1 MRSPKCRNV
10 IKQHTSQIYIFQ
22 IVQHTLLAPFSLSS
36 KGLHT
41 GLELTATFLA
51 APAGHGIQIQRV
63 DLPGEPVVAA
73 LAENV
78 IDTSRGTVVAL
89 PGDPSVRVSTIEHAM
104 AALFACGIDNCL
116 IQIDGPEF
124 PILDGSSRFYIQQI
138 HRVGLLEQ
146 DEPRN
151 YLDIT
156 EAVEYRD
163 DTTGSWLRIE
173 PPVAEAPVPG
183 PTPAGFSVEST
194 IYFDNSE
201 LITTQTAHLDNLGC
215 FATDFASAR
224 TFVFVREI
232 APLLQM
238 GLIRGGDLSNALVI
252 YDRIMPQPQLDALA
266 DTLGVE
272 HRDAT
277 HLGFLQLR
285 PLQWENEPARHK
297 LLDILGDMALVGRP
311 IRGRLV
317 AYKPGHTVNNKF
329 ARLLRQ
335 L

>member
-1 MRSPKCRNV
+1 M
-10 IKQHTSQIYIFQ
+10 
-22 IVQHTLLAPFSLSS
+22 QHTLLAPFTLTS

-51 APAGHGIQIQRV
+51 APAGHGIQIQRI
-63 DLPGEPVVAA
+63 DLPGEPIIPA

-78 IDTSRGTVVAL
+78 VDTSRGTVVAH
-89 PGDPSVRVSTIEHAM
+89 PDDPNIRVSTIEHAM
-104 AALFACGIDNCL
+104 AALFTSGVDNCL

-124 PILDGSSRFYIQQI
+124 PILDGSARFFVQQI

-151 YLDIT
+151 YLTI
-156 EAVEYRD
+156 EQAIEYRD
-163 DTTGSWLRIE
+163 EKTGSWLRIE
-173 PPVAEAPVPG
+173 SPTATDPEPG
-183 PTPAGFSVEST
+183 PTPAGLSVEAT

-201 LITTQTAHLDNLGC
+201 LITSQTAHLDNLGC
-215 FATDFASAR
+215 FATDFATAR

-252 YDRIMPQPQLDALA
+252 YDRIMPQQQLDQLA

-272 HRDAT
+272 HRDAS

-311 IRGRLV
+311 LRGHLV
-317 AYKPGHTVNNKF
+317 AYKPGHTVNNQF
-329 ARLLRQ
+329 ARLLRKA
-335 L
+335 

>member
-1 MRSPKCRNV
+1 M
-10 IKQHTSQIYIFQ
+10 
-22 IVQHTLLAPFSLSS
+22 QHTLLAPFTLSS

-51 APAGHGIQIQRV
+51 APAGSGLQVQRT
-63 DLPGEPVVAA
+63 DLPGEPIIAA
-73 LAENV
+73 IAENV
-78 IDTSRGTVVAL
+78 IDTSRGTVIAL
-89 PGDPSVRVSTIEHAM
+89 PEDSNVRVSTIEHAM
-104 AALFACGIDNCL
+104 AALFACGVDNCL
-116 IQIDGPEF
+116 IQVDGPEF
-124 PILDGSSRFYIQQI
+124 PILDGSSRFYVQQI

-151 YLDIT
+151 YLTI
-156 EAVEYRD
+156 ENPVEYRD
-163 DTTGSWLRIE
+163 EKTGSWLRIE
-173 PPVAEAPVPG
+173 PPTLLNPVPG
-183 PTPAGFSVEST
+183 PTPAGFSVDTT

-201 LITTQTAHLDNLGC
+201 LITTQTAHLENLGC
-215 FATDFASAR
+215 FSTDFATAR

-238 GLIRGGDLSNALVI
+238 GLIRGGDLTNALVI
-252 YDRIMPQPQLDALA
+252 YDRSMGQAELDQLA

-272 HRDAT
+272 HRDAS
-277 HLGFLQLR
+277 HLGFLQVR

-297 LLDILGDMALVGRP
+297 LLDILGDMSLVGRP
-311 IRGRLV
+311 IRGHLI

-329 ARLLRQ
+329 ARLLRK

>member
-1 MRSPKCRNV
+1 M
-10 IKQHTSQIYIFQ
+10 
-22 IVQHTLLAPFSLSS
+22 QHTLLAPFSLSS

-41 GLELTATFLA
+41 GLDLTVTFLA
-51 APAGHGIQIQRV
+51 APANSGILVQRV
-63 DLPGEPVVAA
+63 DLPGEPVIAA

-78 IDTSRGTVVAL
+78 VDTSRGTVIAL
-89 PGDPSVRVSTIEHAM
+89 KEDTKVRVSTIEHAM
-104 AALFACGIDNCL
+104 AALFACGVDNCL
-116 IQIDGPEF
+116 IQVDGPEF
-124 PILDGSSRFYIQQI
+124 PILDGSSRFYVQQI

-146 DEPRN
+146 DEHRR
-151 YLDIT
+151 YLTI
-156 EAVEYRD
+156 EHPVEYRD
-163 DTTGSWLRIE
+163 EKTGSWLRIE
-173 PPVAEAPVPG
+173 PPTLLNPVPG
-183 PTPAGFSVEST
+183 PTPAGFSVDTT

-201 LITTQTAHLDNLGC
+201 LITTQTAHLENLGC
-215 FATDFASAR
+215 FATDFATAR

-238 GLIRGGDLSNALVI
+238 GLIRGGDLTNALVI
-252 YDRIMPQPQLDALA
+252 YDRSMAQADLNQLA

-272 HRDAT
+272 HRDASR
-277 HLGFLQLR
+277 LGFLQLR

-311 IRGRLV
+311 IRGHLI

-329 ARLLRQ
+329 ARMLRN

>member
-1 MRSPKCRNV
+1 M
-10 IKQHTSQIYIFQ
+10 
-22 IVQHTLLAPFSLSS
+22 QHTLLAPFSLSS

-41 GLELTATFLA
+41 GLELTVTFLA
-51 APAGHGIQIQRV
+51 APAGTGLRIQRI
-63 DLPGEPVVAA
+63 DLPGEPVIEA

-89 PGDPSVRVSTIEHAM
+89 PTDVEVRVSTIEHAM
-104 AALFACGIDNCL
+104 AALFACGVDNCL
-116 IQIDGPEF
+116 MQVNGPEF

-146 DEPRN
+146 DEPRD
-151 YLDIT
+151 YWTVD
-156 EAVEYRD
+156 EAIEYHD
-163 DTTGSWLRIE
+163 EKTGSWLRIE
-173 PPVAEAPVPG
+173 PPILTDPIPG
-183 PTPAGFSVEST
+183 PTPAGFSVDST

-201 LITTQTAHLDNLGC
+201 LITTQTAHLENLGC
-215 FATDFASAR
+215 FSTDFASAR

-232 APLLQM
+232 APLLEM
-238 GLIRGGDLSNALVI
+238 GLIRGGDLTNALVI
-252 YDRIMPQPQLDALA
+252 YDRIMPQEQLDVLA
-266 DTLGVE
+266 DKLGVD
-272 HRDAT
+272 HRDAS

-311 IRGRLV
+311 IRGHLI

-329 ARLLRQ
+329 ARLLRSKI
-335 L
+335 

>member
-1 MRSPKCRNV
+1 M
-10 IKQHTSQIYIFQ
+10 
-22 IVQHTLLAPFSLSS
+22 QHTLLAPFSLSS

-41 GLELTATFLA
+41 GLELTVTFLA

-63 DLPGEPVVAA
+63 DLPGEPIIPA
-73 LAENV
+73 LAEYV
-78 IDTSRGTVVAL
+78 VDTSRGTVLAH
-89 PGDPSVRVSTIEHAM
+89 PEDPSVRVSTIEHAM

-116 IQIDGPEF
+116 IQVDGPEF
-124 PILDGSSRFYIQQI
+124 PILDGSSRYFVQQI

-146 DEPRN
+146 DEPRH
-151 YLDIT
+151 YLTIE
-156 EAVEYRD
+156 EAVEFRD
-163 DTTGSWLRIE
+163 EKSGSWLRID
-173 PPVAEAPVPG
+173 PPTVADPVPG
-183 PTPAGFSVEST
+183 PTPAGFSAEVT

-201 LITTQTAHLDNLGC
+201 LITTQTALLDNLGC
-215 FATDFASAR
+215 FSTDFATAR

-238 GLIRGGDLSNALVI
+238 GLIRGGDLTNALVI
-252 YDRIMPQPQLDALA
+252 YDRIMPQADLDSLA
-266 DTLGVE
+266 DTLSVE
-272 HRDAT
+272 HRDAS
-277 HLGFLQLR
+277 HLGFLQVR

-329 ARLLRQ
+329 ARKLRE

>member
-1 MRSPKCRNV
+1 M
-10 IKQHTSQIYIFQ
+10 
-22 IVQHTLLAPFSLSS
+22 QHTLLAPFSLSS

-41 GLELTATFLA
+41 GLDLTVTFLA
-51 APAGHGIQIQRV
+51 APAGHGVQVQRV
-63 DLPGEPVVAA
+63 DLPGEPIIAA
-73 LAENV
+73 CAENV
-78 IDTSRGTVVAL
+78 VDTSRGTVIAL
-89 PGDPSVRVSTIEHAM
+89 PEDASIRVSTIEHAM
-104 AALFACGIDNCL
+104 AALFACGVDNCL

-124 PILDGSSRFYIQQI
+124 PILDGSSRYFIQQI

-151 YLDIT
+151 YLTIEQTIDYHD
-156 EAVEYRD
+156 EQS
-163 DTTGSWLRIE
+163 GSWLRIE
-173 PPVAEAPVPG
+173 PPVLYEPHPG
-183 PTPAGFSVEST
+183 PTPAGFSVEAT

-201 LITTQTAHLDNLGC
+201 LITTQTAQLDSLGC
-215 FATDFASAR
+215 FATDFATAR

-238 GLIRGGDLSNALVI
+238 GLIRGGDLTNALVI
-252 YDRIMPQPQLDALA
+252 YDRIMPQEQLDQLA

-272 HRDAT
+272 HRDAS

-311 IRGRLV
+311 IRGHLT
-317 AYKPGHTVNNKF
+317 AYKPGHKVNNKF
-329 ARLLRQ
+329 ARILRT

>member
-1 MRSPKCRNV
+1 M
-10 IKQHTSQIYIFQ
+10 
-22 IVQHTLLAPFSLSS
+22 QHTLLAPFSLSS

-41 GLELTATFLA
+41 GLELTVTFLA
-51 APAGHGIQIQRV
+51 APAGSGLQVQRI
-63 DLPGEPVVAA
+63 DLPGEPVIAA

-78 IDTSRGTVVAL
+78 VDTSRGTVIAH
-89 PGDPSVRVSTIEHAM
+89 PDDKNIRVSTIEHAM
-104 AALFACGIDNCL
+104 AALYACGVDNCL
-116 IQIDGPEF
+116 IQVDGPEF
-124 PILDGSSRFYIQQI
+124 PILDGSSRFYVQQI

-151 YLDIT
+151 YLTIE
-156 EAVEYRD
+156 EAVEYHD
-163 DTTGSWLRIE
+163 EKSGSWLRIE
-173 PPVAEAPVPG
+173 PPTETDPTPG
-183 PTPAGFSVEST
+183 PTPAGFSVEAT

-201 LITTQTAHLDNLGC
+201 LITTQTATLDNLGC
-215 FATDFASAR
+215 FSTDFATAR

-238 GLIRGGDLSNALVI
+238 NLIRGGDLTNALVI
-252 YDRIMPQPQLDALA
+252 YDRIMAQADLDKLA
-266 DTLGVE
+266 DQLGVE
-272 HRDAT
+272 HRDAS
-277 HLGFLQLR
+277 HLGFLQVR

-311 IRGRLV
+311 IRGHLT

-329 ARLLRQ
+329 ARQLRE

>member
-1 MRSPKCRNV
+1 M
-10 IKQHTSQIYIFQ
+10 
-22 IVQHTLLAPFSLSS
+22 QHTLLAPFSLSS

-51 APAGHGIQIQRV
+51 APAGSGLQVQRM
-63 DLPGEPVVAA
+63 DLPGEPIIAARAQNVV
-73 LAENV
+73 
-78 IDTSRGTVVAL
+78 DTSRGTVIAL
-89 PGDPSVRVSTIEHAM
+89 PEDPSVRVSTIEHAM
-104 AALFACGIDNCL
+104 AALFACGVDNCL
-116 IQIDGPEF
+116 IQVDGPEF

-146 DEPRN
+146 DEPRE
-151 YLDIT
+151 YIT
-156 EAVEYRD
+156 IEQAVEYHD
-163 DTTGSWLRIE
+163 EKTGSWLRIE
-173 PPVAEAPVPG
+173 PPILYEPIPG
-183 PTPAGFSVEST
+183 PTPAGLSVDAT

-215 FATDFASAR
+215 FSTDFATAR

-238 GLIRGGDLSNALVI
+238 GLIRGGDLTNALVI
-252 YDRIMPQPQLDALA
+252 YDRIMPQQQLNELA
-266 DTLGVE
+266 DKLGVE
-272 HRDAT
+272 HRDAS
-277 HLGFLQLR
+277 HLGFLQVR

-311 IRGRLV
+311 IRGHLI

-329 ARLLRQ
+329 ARMLEQ

>member
-1 MRSPKCRNV
+1 M
-10 IKQHTSQIYIFQ
+10 
-22 IVQHTLLAPFSLSS
+22 QHTLLAPFSLSS

-51 APAGHGIQIQRV
+51 APTGHGLQVQRV
-63 DLPGEPVVAA
+63 DLPGEPIIPA

-78 IDTSRGTVVAL
+78 IDTSRGTVIAH
-89 PGDPSVRVSTIEHAM
+89 PDDANIRVSTIEHAM

-116 IQIDGPEF
+116 IQVNGPEL
-124 PILDGSSRFYIQQI
+124 PILDGSSRFFIQQI
-138 HRVGLLEQ
+138 NRVGLLEQ
-146 DEPRN
+146 EEPRN
-151 YLDIT
+151 YLTIE
-156 EAVEYRD
+156 EAIEFHD
-163 DTTGSWLRIE
+163 EDTGSWLRIE
-173 PPVAEAPVPG
+173 PPLPTDAHPG
-183 PTPAGFSVEST
+183 PTPAGFTVDST

-215 FATDFASAR
+215 FSTDFATAR

-238 GLIRGGDLSNALVI
+238 GLIRGGDLTNALVI
-252 YDRIMPQPQLDALA
+252 YDRIMPQEQLDKLA
-266 DTLGVE
+266 DQIGAE
-272 HRDAT
+272 HRDAS
-277 HLGFLQLR
+277 HLGFLQPR

-311 IRGRLV
+311 LRGHLI

-329 ARLLRQ
+329 ARILRE

>member
-1 MRSPKCRNV
+1 M
-10 IKQHTSQIYIFQ
+10 
-22 IVQHTLLAPFSLSS
+22 QHTLLAPFSLSS

-51 APAGHGIQIQRV
+51 APAGSGLQVQRM
-63 DLPGEPVVAA
+63 DLPGEPIIAA

-78 IDTSRGTVVAL
+78 VDTSRGTVIAL
-89 PGDPSVRVSTIEHAM
+89 PEDPNIRVSTIEHAM
-104 AALFACGIDNCL
+104 AALYAYGVDNCL
-116 IQIDGPEF
+116 IQVDGPEF

-151 YLDIT
+151 YLSI
-156 EAVEYRD
+156 EQAVEYRD
-163 DTTGSWLRIE
+163 EKSGSWLRIE
-173 PPVAEAPVPG
+173 PPLPCEPVPG
-183 PTPAGFSVEST
+183 PTPAGFSVDAT

-201 LITTQTAHLDNLGC
+201 LITTQTARLENLGC

-252 YDRIMPQPQLDALA
+252 YDRIMQQTQLDELA
-266 DTLGVE
+266 DKLGVE
-272 HRDAT
+272 HRDAS
-277 HLGFLQLR
+277 HLGFLQVR

-311 IRGRLV
+311 IRGRLT

-329 ARLLRQ
+329 ARLLRE